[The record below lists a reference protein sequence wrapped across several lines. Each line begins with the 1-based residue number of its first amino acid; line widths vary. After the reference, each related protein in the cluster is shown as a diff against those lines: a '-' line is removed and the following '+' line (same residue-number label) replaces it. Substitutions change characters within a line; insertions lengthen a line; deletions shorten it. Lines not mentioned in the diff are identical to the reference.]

1 MTINNFDNPTIHKTF
16 LISYS
21 LDYTMY
27 LPFGSMT
34 WKMRK
39 YNLNLEKSRDWMV
52 HIKNYWRS
60 EEREIY
66 QSSRRKMFP
75 DFTMGMICV
84 IKYIG
89 AIALRK
95 NTRTKFLRKETIYKS
110 LRNNIR

>member
-1 MTINNFDNPTIHKTF
+1 MTINNFDDLAIYKTY

-52 HIKNYWRS
+52 HIKNY
-60 EEREIY
+60 
-66 QSSRRKMFP
+66 
-75 DFTMGMICV
+75 
-84 IKYIG
+84 
-89 AIALRK
+89 
-95 NTRTKFLRKETIYKS
+95 
-110 LRNNIR
+110 